1 MDVSLC
7 VRVAW
12 SELSFLAS
20 CSLKLKCQIM
30 MCIFTIIMREQARS
44 ENVRSEKNTK
54 NLHHHHDLTKSLE
67 NKQTS
72 LSPTCSL
79 ILTMASLNNIDCD
92 KITTLI
98 FDVDDTLYDV
108 GNGFTAHRNSDVST
122 LNPLS
127 STC

>member
-1 MDVSLC
+1 MWVNRGQPIRGTIVLLLEIEVSNNDVY
-7 VRVAW
+7 
-12 SELSFLAS
+12 FH
-20 CSLKLKCQIM
+20 
-30 MCIFTIIMREQARS
+30 QARS
-44 ENVRSEKNTK
+44 KNKKRENTK
-54 NLHHHHDLTKSLE
+54 SFIIHHHSSRIITNHDLTKSLE

-72 LSPTCSL
+72 LTPTCSL
-79 ILTMASLNNIDCD
+79 ILTMASLNNIDCE

-127 STC
+127 STS